1 MEHQEQ
7 KETEEVAEISMLL
20 RSLSVS
26 KELQDIHQ
34 EHNMEKQRIDSL
46 KLDEFTL
53 AEGIPD
59 YIGEIDV

>member
-53 AEGIPD
+53 A
-59 YIGEIDV
+59 

>member
-34 EHNMEKQRIDSL
+34 EHNMEKQRIDSQ

-53 AEGIPD
+53 AEGIAD